1 MNPKKEGFVKS
12 KRNGNL
18 PMILFLSDTVITNE
32 DQSNFFLTNFPEVFR
47 IYFKSIFFSK
57 IGIEES
63 SKYRSLFNEDILSSL
78 IFKY

>member
-32 DQSNFFLTNFPEVFR
+32 DQSNFFLTNFPEVF
-47 IYFKSIFFSK
+47 IIFFIS
-57 IGIEES
+57 IGS
-63 SKYRSLFNEDILSSL
+63 PLANYYKDWNVP
-78 IFKY
+78 